1 MEKIIGIEYCTAWGY
16 LPRAVALAQNL
27 LGQHKNNINK
37 LILIPSSGG
46 VFEVT
51 LNGEL
56 VFSKKEVGR
65 FPEENEV
72 EDKMKELI
80 EKMS

>member
-1 MEKIIGIEYCTAWGY
+1 
-16 LPRAVALAQNL
+16 
-27 LGQHKNNINK
+27 NNINK

-56 VFSKKEVGR
+56 IFSKKELDR

-72 EDKMKELI
+72 EDKIRKLM